1 MADDDTTRIIRRP
14 DLSSDK
20 TVKIGSGAAGA
31 DVDTDPVTR
40 IYRPK
45 SPSGEASP
53 GSSKEAE
60 LVVGWLVVIEGP
72 GRGQSRSIGF
82 GVNGIGRGDSERISL
97 NFGDSEISRDRHAV
111 LTYDHKGRRFFIQHG
126 GGANLTYV
134 GDEPVLQPMELK
146 GREVIGIGQ
155 TKLCFVPFCGAEF
168 GW

>member
-1 MADDDTTRIIRRP
+1 MADDDTTRIMRRP

-20 TVKIGSGAAGA
+20 TVKIGASQTEG
-31 DVDTDPVTR
+31 DDDSDPVTR

-45 SPSGEASP
+45 SPSGDTSTSP
-53 GSSKEAE
+53 AKEAE
-60 LVVGWLVVIEGP
+60 LVVGWLVVVEGP

-82 GVNGIGRGDSERISL
+82 GVNGIGRGESERISL
-97 NFGDSEISRDRHAV
+97 NFGDGEISRDRHAV

-126 GGANLTYV
+126 GGSNLTYV
-134 GDEPVLQPMELK
+134 GDDPVLQPMELK

-155 TKLCFVPFCGAEF
+155 TKLCFVPFCGVDF

>member
-1 MADDDTTRIIRRP
+1 MADDDTTRIMRRP
-14 DLSSDK
+14 DLSTDK
-20 TVKIGSGAAGA
+20 TIKIGSGAVTSD
-31 DVDTDPVTR
+31 DVDDPVTR

-45 SPSGEASP
+45 APIGDPQSGL
-53 GSSKEAE
+53 SKEAD
-60 LVVGWLVVIEGP
+60 LVVGWLVVVEGP
-72 GRGQSRSIGF
+72 GRGQSRPIGF

-97 NFGDSEISRDRHAV
+97 NFGDSEISRERHAV

-155 TKLCFVPFCGAEF
+155 TKLCFVPFCGTEF
-168 GW
+168 DW

>member
-1 MADDDTTRIIRRP
+1 MADDDTTRIMRRP
-14 DLSSDK
+14 HFSSDK
-20 TVKIGSGAAGA
+20 TVKIGSA
-31 DVDTDPVTR
+31 DTGGDDDTDPKTT

-45 SPSGEASP
+45 SATADASVCAN
-53 GSSKEAE
+53 KDAE
-60 LVVGWLVVIEGP
+60 LVVGWLVVIDGP
-72 GRGQSRSIGF
+72 GRGKSCSIGF
-82 GVNGIGRGDSERISL
+82 GVNGIGRSESERISL

-111 LTYDHKGRRFFIQHG
+111 VTYDHKGRRFYIQHG

-155 TKLCFVPFCGAEF
+155 TKLCFVPFCSAEF

>member
-1 MADDDTTRIIRRP
+1 MADDDTTRIMRRP
-14 DLSSDK
+14 DLSGDK
-20 TVKIGSGAAGA
+20 TVKVGSRADGGDD
-31 DVDTDPVTR
+31 DVDSVTR
-40 IYRPK
+40 VYRPK
-45 SPSGEASP
+45 SPSGDASS
-53 GSSKEAE
+53 GESKEGE

-72 GRGQSRSIGF
+72 GRGRSLPIGF
-82 GVNGIGRGDSERISL
+82 GVTGIGRGDSDRISL

-134 GDEPVLQPMELK
+134 GDDPVLQPMELR

-155 TKLCFVPFCGAEF
+155 TKLCFVPFCSPEF

>member
-1 MADDDTTRIIRRP
+1 MADDDTTRIMRRP
-14 DLSSDK
+14 DLLGDK
-20 TVKIGSGAAGA
+20 TVKIGSGTAGS
-31 DVDTDPVTR
+31 DGDTDPVTR
-40 IYRPK
+40 IFRPK
-45 SPSGEASP
+45 PMSGDTAASN
-53 GSSKEAE
+53 SEAE
-60 LVVGWLVVIEGP
+60 LVVGWLVVVEGP

-82 GVNGIGRGDSERISL
+82 GANGIGRGESERISL
-97 NFGDSEISRDRHAV
+97 NFGDGEISRDRHAV

-134 GDEPVLQPMELK
+134 GDEPVLQPMELR